1 MKKPFGIFVS
11 GLMVLGIV
19 AVQMKSAKAADQ
31 GLKVEKIVVAT
42 SVDNREPVGE
52 NTEFAAS
59 AGNLYCWTKISASTT
74 PATIKHI
81 WYMGDKKVFEQ
92 SLDLKFAST
101 RTWSSKAVKAG
112 SGKVDVTDDAGA
124 VLGSVSFTVK

>member
-1 MKKPFGIFVS
+1 MNKFMALILG
-11 GLMVLGIV
+11 VLV
-19 AVQMKSAKAADQ
+19 ALGAAAAQEKTTPAADQ

-59 AGNLYCWTKISASTT
+59 AGTLYCWTKISASTT

-81 WYMGDKKVFEQ
+81 WYLGDKKVFEQ
-92 SLDLKFAST
+92 SLDLKFVST
-101 RTWSSKAVKAG
+101 RTWSSKAVTAG
-112 SGKVDVTDDAGA
+112 SWKVDVTDETGA
-124 VLGSVSFTVK
+124 VLSSVTFTVK